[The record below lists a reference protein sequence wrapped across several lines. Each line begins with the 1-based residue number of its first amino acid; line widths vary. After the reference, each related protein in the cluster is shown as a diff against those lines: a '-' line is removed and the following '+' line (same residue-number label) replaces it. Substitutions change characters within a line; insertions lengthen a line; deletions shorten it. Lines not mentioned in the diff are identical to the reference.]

1 MKQSHHAFTERL
13 PVTIACT
20 LPKRNKAAQI
30 AGPHKFALNNGHME
44 SWARGRAEGVAAG
57 YKQGWDAAQKAGSM
71 DHETAW
77 DEGYREGRQAGYDK
91 GLDEGREEQKQ
102 QLINHRV
109 NGLADA
115 LVFMLMSRFGEIS
128 VDIADRIY
136 GALEE
141 ELYIWLAAV
150 PQANTLQEVLA
161 CRPHED
167 MMVLQLLRKH
177 PA

>member
-1 MKQSHHAFTERL
+1 M
-13 PVTIACT
+13 TIACT
-20 LPKRNKAAQI
+20 LPKRNKAAHI
-30 AGPHKFALNNGHME
+30 AGPHKFALNNGQME

-57 YKQGWDAAQKAGSM
+57 YKQGWDAAQKAWLM
-71 DHETAW
+71 DHETGW
-77 DEGYREGRQAGYDK
+77 DEGYREGRQEGYDK
-91 GLDEGREEQKQ
+91 GLDEGREERRQ

-150 PQANTLQEVLA
+150 PQSNTLQEVLA

-167 MMVLQLLRKH
+167 MMVLQLLQSS
-177 PA
+177 PALANPFNR

>member
-1 MKQSHHAFTERL
+1 MRCRTGADGAVHSLEGEHILAIADDL
-13 PVTIACT
+13 VTHRPI
-20 LPKRNKAAQI
+20 RQNEFV
-30 AGPHKFALNNGHME
+30 H
-44 SWARGRAEGVAAG
+44 
-57 YKQGWDAAQKAGSM
+57 AAQKAGLM

-77 DEGYREGRQAGYDK
+77 DEGYREGREAGYNK

-167 MMVLQLLRKH
+167 MMVLQLLQSS
-177 PA
+177 PALANPFNR